1 MKSAPSGYSGLQIAL
16 HWAIAAFIIFQLFV
30 HDGMSDAFDDWIDG
44 NEIDREDFG
53 WAVLHI
59 AVGISVLVLAV
70 IRTGIRLRRGVPA
83 PHRDKPAAIIWF
95 ANATHY
101 ALYAFM
107 F

>member
-44 NEIDREDFG
+44 NEIDREDFS

-59 AVGISVLVLAV
+59 AVGISVLERFTFRLKR
-70 IRTGIRLRRGVPA
+70 ILRFGSSCCTRLTG
-83 PHRDKPAAIIWF
+83 W
-95 ANATHY
+95 
-101 ALYAFM
+101 
-107 F
+107 